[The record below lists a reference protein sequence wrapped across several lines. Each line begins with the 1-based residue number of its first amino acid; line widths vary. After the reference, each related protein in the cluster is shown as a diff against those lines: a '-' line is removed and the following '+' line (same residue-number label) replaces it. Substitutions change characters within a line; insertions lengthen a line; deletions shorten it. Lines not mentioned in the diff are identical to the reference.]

1 MFAVMK
7 CSEESAVTM
16 PNYTHEHDLAKCNV
30 YRCGMNHYPPTC
42 AASYDDAIN
51 HLCGEWDCGDDA
63 CPQCDGPVLMVDAQ
77 PLRKWEPGS
86 EPPDGWYFRY
96 PLSLLVSLICVKDQ
110 CLTFITPDGKM
121 TTILLSDWGGIFPKA
136 IIGPIPEPEVAP

>member
-1 MFAVMK
+1 MTYEIK
-7 CSEESAVTM
+7 
-16 PNYTHEHDLAKCNV
+16 HI
-30 YRCGMNHYPPTC
+30 YRCSMNHYPPVGVESENEAC
-42 AASYDDAIN
+42 ATICY
-51 HLCGEWDCGDDA
+51 EWDCDQQSVSD
-63 CPQCDGPVLMVDAQ
+63 CRGPVRMVDEE